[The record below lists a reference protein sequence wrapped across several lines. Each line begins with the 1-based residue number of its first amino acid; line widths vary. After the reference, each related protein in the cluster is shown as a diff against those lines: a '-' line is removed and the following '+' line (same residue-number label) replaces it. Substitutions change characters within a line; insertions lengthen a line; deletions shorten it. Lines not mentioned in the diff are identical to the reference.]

1 MNILVSNDDGYQA
14 KGIRE
19 LVKALSEKG
28 DVYVFAPDSQRSAS
42 SHAISVSAPVTVTEI
57 DFPYAKK
64 AWKLSGTPADCSK
77 MGLDIMAKQ
86 GIDVD
91 IVYAGIN
98 HGANLGTDTMYSGT
112 VSAAA
117 EGMFEGL
124 PAVAVSVASHE
135 AKYFEAACLLAVD
148 VMEEALKTA
157 GRGTLINI
165 NTPNLPKEQIKGVKA
180 ARLGNTIYDEW
191 LKVAGEREDGSLVYE
206 YTGCVIGYD
215 EMDEDVDL
223 KLVHDG
229 YSTISMIK
237 YDLNDY
243 NEMEKLKNWG
253 LLQDK

>member
-14 KGIRE
+14 EGIRQ
-19 LVKALSEKG
+19 LVKALSQKG

-42 SHAISVSAPVTVTEI
+42 SHALSITGRVTVTEI

-77 MGLDIMAKQ
+77 MGLDIMKKQ
-86 GIDVD
+86 GIPVD

-117 EGMFEGL
+117 EGMFVGL
-124 PAVAVSVASHE
+124 PSVAVSVASHG
-135 AKYFEAACLLAVD
+135 AKHFEAACDLAVKVFD
-148 VMEEALKTA
+148 AALETA
-157 GRGTLINI
+157 GRNTLISI
-165 NTPNLPKEQIKGVKA
+165 NTPNLPASQIRGVKP

-191 LKVAGEREDGSLVYE
+191 LHVVDRKEDGSLVYE
-206 YTGCVIGYD
+206 YTGCVIGYED
-215 EMDEDVDL
+215 MDDDIDL

-229 YSTISMIK
+229 YATISALR

-243 NEMEKLKNWG
+243 EEMKKIKEWG
-253 LLQDK
+253 IYDF